1 MWRRCSLWK
10 QSQAWSF
17 RNKSN
22 AKMFNFDVPFT
33 ANLKNVFKKAVSFI
47 KNELRTE
54 LFDKLIANLVQITEH
69 VEVHLNL
76 E

>member
-1 MWRRCSLWK
+1 
-10 QSQAWSF
+10 
-17 RNKSN
+17 
-22 AKMFNFDVPFT
+22 MFNFDVPFT